1 MSARLA
7 SAQHLARAVFASEIG
22 HLRHV
27 AVLSEKLFRVFQP
40 LHGLGDDA
48 LELLCCAAW
57 LHDVGITVDPQ
68 GHHKHSLRMILD
80 SPLPEFSPREK
91 AMVANIARYHRKAL
105 PKPSHEHYAA
115 LQQSDQMLVC
125 RLAALLR
132 IADGLDRAHQE
143 AVTEVHAAQEAPDVW
158 RLTFS
163 GPGDMDLALWGA
175 DRKTDLFEAA
185 YGVELGLTAP

>member
-27 AVLSEKLFRVFQP
+27 ALLSEKLFRVFQP

-68 GHHKHSLRMILD
+68 GHHKHSL
-80 SPLPEFSPREK
+80 
-91 AMVANIARYHRKAL
+91 
-105 PKPSHEHYAA
+105 
-115 LQQSDQMLVC
+115 
-125 RLAALLR
+125 
-132 IADGLDRAHQE
+132 
-143 AVTEVHAAQEAPDVW
+143 
-158 RLTFS
+158 
-163 GPGDMDLALWGA
+163 
-175 DRKTDLFEAA
+175 
-185 YGVELGLTAP
+185 